1 MQFSYLPDN
10 RVAITAHFLLHG
22 IHHYLPMDKYRLVM
36 PPVLLVVLASPFW
49 KVAHLIFF
57 HNWYAGL
64 AGFCGG
70 IFGYIMYDL
79 THYFLH
85 HRK

>member
-1 MQFSYLPDN
+1 
-10 RVAITAHFLLHG
+10 
-22 IHHYLPMDKYRLVM
+22 MDRYRLVM
-36 PPVLLVVLASPFW
+36 PPTLFVLLAAPFW
-49 KVAHLIFF
+49 KVAHTILF

-64 AGFCGG
+64 LGYCGG
-70 IFGYIMYDL
+70 VFGYICYDL